1 MVDWA
6 TYFGR
11 LAPDSPLY
19 REQSAAYVKA
29 LTAAIG
35 VRADQRVLDFGCG
48 FGFVARMLAP
58 RVAEV
63 WFWDPSPNMRRVAER
78 ITADVPNARFLDIPA
93 ELAGRP
99 DAAGWIGRTFDLIL
113 VNSVAQYMAASEF
126 WGWLPRWRSMMA
138 ADGMLVLSDLIA
150 PAHGGLSDI
159 ADLLRFGARRGWPLR
174 AAVDAVGG
182 IRNYWLTSRNV
193 PLLRVGRDELIRRA
207 AESDLNVEVLA
218 RNLTHLRKRWTAVLR
233 PRSKD
238 LSRPVRRV
246 RSEPRVTPPP
256 SGIPSAPG
264 AFRASTLDRASY
276 RSGTAP

>member
-29 LTAAIG
+29 LTDAIG

-48 FGFVARMLAP
+48 FGFVARILAP
-58 RVAEV
+58 HVAEV

-78 ITADVPNARFLDIPA
+78 TTADVPNASFLDIAA
-93 ELAGRP
+93 EFADRQ
-99 DAAGWIGRTFDLIL
+99 DAARGVGRTFDLIL

-126 WGWLPRWRSMMA
+126 WGWLPRWRSMLET
-138 ADGMLVLSDLIA
+138 DGVLVLSDLIG

-159 ADLLRFGARRGWPLR
+159 ADLLRFGARRGLSLR

-193 PLLRVGRDELIRRA
+193 PLLRVGGDELIRRA

-233 PRSKD
+233 PRS
-238 LSRPVRRV
+238 R
-246 RSEPRVTPPP
+246 T
-256 SGIPSAPG
+256 
-264 AFRASTLDRASY
+264 
-276 RSGTAP
+276 

>member
-6 TYFGR
+6 AYFGR
-11 LAPDSPLY
+11 LAPDSPRY
-19 REQSAAYVKA
+19 REQSAAYVNA

-63 WFWDPSPNMRRVAER
+63 WFWDPSPNMRRVAEWT
-78 ITADVPNARFLDIPA
+78 TADVPNASFLDIA
-93 ELAGRP
+93 ADLAGRC
-99 DAAGWIGRTFDLIL
+99 DAAGWMGPTFDLIL

-126 WGWLPRWRSMMA
+126 WGWLPRWRSMLA
-138 ADGMLVLSDLIA
+138 EDGVLVLSDLIP

-182 IRNYWLTSRNV
+182 IRNYWRTSRNV

-218 RNLTHLRKRWTAVLR
+218 RNSGTSGSVGPSFSGRAQGPEPAGQARSVRAARLSSAVGD
-233 PRSKD
+233 PGGS
-238 LSRPVRRV
+238 RRV
-246 RSEPRVTPPP
+246 PCFNSR
-256 SGIPSAPG
+256 
-264 AFRASTLDRASY
+264 
-276 RSGTAP
+276 

>member
-29 LTAAIG
+29 LTDAIG

-48 FGFVARMLAP
+48 VGFVPRVLAP
-58 RVAEV
+58 HVAEV

-78 ITADVPNARFLDIPA
+78 ITAHVPNASFLDIAA
-93 ELAGRP
+93 ELAGQR
-99 DAAGWIGRTFDLIL
+99 DAARGIGRTFDLII

-126 WGWLPRWRSMMA
+126 WGWLPRWRTMMA
-138 ADGMLVLSDLIA
+138 ADGVLVLSDLIA
-150 PAHGGLSDI
+150 PTHGGLSDT
-159 ADLLRFGARRGWPLR
+159 AALPRFGARRGWPLR
-174 AAVDAVGG
+174 GAAAAVGG
-182 IRNYWLTSRNV
+182 IQNYWRTSRNV

-233 PRSKD
+233 PRS
-238 LSRPVRRV
+238 R
-246 RSEPRVTPPP
+246 T
-256 SGIPSAPG
+256 
-264 AFRASTLDRASY
+264 
-276 RSGTAP
+276 

>member
-19 REQSAAYVKA
+19 REQAAAYVKA
-29 LTAAIG
+29 LTDAIG

-58 RVAEV
+58 HVAEV
-63 WFWDPSPNMRRVAER
+63 WFWDPSPNMRRMAER
-78 ITADVPNARFLDIPA
+78 ITADVPNANFLDIPA
-93 ELAGRP
+93 ELAGGR
-99 DAAGWIGRTFDLIL
+99 DAAGGIGRTFDLIL

-126 WGWLPRWRSMMA
+126 WGWLPRWRSMLA
-138 ADGMLVLSDLIA
+138 ADGRLVLSDLIA
-150 PAHGGLSDI
+150 PDHGGLSDI
-159 ADLLRFGARRGWPLR
+159 GDLLRFGARRGWPLR

-182 IRNYWLTSRNV
+182 IRNYWRTSRNV

-233 PRSKD
+233 PRS
-238 LSRPVRRV
+238 R
-246 RSEPRVTPPP
+246 T
-256 SGIPSAPG
+256 
-264 AFRASTLDRASY
+264 
-276 RSGTAP
+276 

>member
-29 LTAAIG
+29 LTAAVG

-63 WFWDPSPNMRRVAER
+63 WFWDPSPNMRQVAER
-78 ITADVPNARFLDIPA
+78 TTADVPNASFLDIGA
-93 ELAGRP
+93 ELARRRE
-99 DAAGWIGRTFDLIL
+99 AAGIGRTFDLIL

-126 WGWLPRWRSMMA
+126 WGWLPKWRSMLA
-138 ADGMLVLSDLIA
+138 ADGVLVLSDVIA

-159 ADLLRFGARRGWPLR
+159 ADLLRFGARRGFPLR
-174 AAVDAVGG
+174 GVVDAVGG
-182 IRNYWLTSRNV
+182 IRNYWRTSRNV
-193 PLLRVGRDELIRRA
+193 PLLRVGRDELIRGA

-233 PRSKD
+233 PRS
-238 LSRPVRRV
+238 R
-246 RSEPRVTPPP
+246 T
-256 SGIPSAPG
+256 
-264 AFRASTLDRASY
+264 
-276 RSGTAP
+276 